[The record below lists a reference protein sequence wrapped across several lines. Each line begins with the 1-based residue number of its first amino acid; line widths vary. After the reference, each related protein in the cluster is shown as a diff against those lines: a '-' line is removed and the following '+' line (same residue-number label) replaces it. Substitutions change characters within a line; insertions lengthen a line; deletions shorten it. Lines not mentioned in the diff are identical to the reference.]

1 MSAEQECAAVAPQSA
16 MTTAPPFEE
25 RAILWNRSAGALRK
39 ALHDA
44 VKKLKSAPFG
54 VWKVIA
60 DGRHAQPDPDE
71 PFDKSKAFWE
81 SLSDSQ
87 LAAFIEIRDRLNE
100 IQRRIVW
107 LAVYGAWPAF
117 KKLERLWRITATTL
131 EKALSD
137 AFETLKKVG
146 DAYVET
152 ATADMLVPD
161 LRFSEAVQLVA
172 NVKAAGKKKIVATGV
187 FRYSDRKPCWQ
198 AQWEDLL
205 ALRDKLVPS
214 ERRPME
220 FEVRVVGKTVG
231 KLLPT
236 KSEQKEVPLQLAS
249 PSAGLKPKTVVDEV
263 VTELT
268 GEIDLPAGR
277 QEILLIH
284 RNVVD
289 GKLDNVAVVLLSGS
303 SSKVIPEWW

>member
-1 MSAEQECAAVAPQSA
+1 MARREI
-16 MTTAPPFEE
+16 E
-25 RAILWNRSAGALRK
+25 RRLGGGL
-39 ALHDA
+39 
-44 VKKLKSAPFG
+44 
-54 VWKVIA
+54 
-60 DGRHAQPDPDE
+60 
-71 PFDKSKAFWE
+71 
-81 SLSDSQ
+81 LSWT
-87 LAAFIEIRDRLNE
+87 F
-100 IQRRIVW
+100 
-107 LAVYGAWPAF
+107 
-117 KKLERLWRITATTL
+117 
-131 EKALSD
+131 
-137 AFETLKKVG
+137 
-146 DAYVET
+146 
-152 ATADMLVPD
+152 ATADFLVPD

-172 NVKAAGKKKIVATGV
+172 DVKAADKKKIVATGV

-220 FEVRVVGKTVG
+220 FEVRIGGKTVG

-236 KSEQKEVPLQLAS
+236 KTEQKEVPLQLAS
-249 PSAGLKPKTVVDEV
+249 PSAGLKPKTVVEEV

-289 GKLDNVAVVLLSGS
+289 GKLEKVAVG
-303 SSKVIPEWW
+303 P